1 MDTGKTFSL
10 TQFGSWI
17 ERTRGR
23 QASQAGELEEML
35 VNTLRLTGEDGWNQH
50 SGRVNRVSVCF
61 H

>member
-1 MDTGKTFSL
+1 
-10 TQFGSWI
+10 
-17 ERTRGR
+17 
-23 QASQAGELEEML
+23 ML